1 MNPEKLKTK
10 VLQLAVAFRN
20 NPSSPEHRHVEV
32 YSLIEYVGGRAAILY
47 GMWSVTTPLH
57 RIKKREFGFEVSNAL
72 NEYACKL

>member
-1 MNPEKLKTK
+1 MTTNSLKNQ

-20 NPSSPEHRHVEV
+20 DPSSPAHRHVEV

-57 RIKKREFGFEVSNAL
+57 RVKKRQLGFEVSNAL
-72 NEYACKL
+72 SDYACKL